1 MNRWI
6 GIVCLALCLS
16 VNTALFLR
24 DILPRWTAG
33 DPPAPPASAL
43 RINEERRTQL
53 AIYNESGN
61 LIGRSWTIASRTVEA
76 LAVRTRTK
84 LNPILVPG
92 HPLTP
97 DLTIQSDFFYDNQLR
112 LSDLNVNVGGL
123 GFPIGLRGE
132 YVPPEALSCEWQF
145 DAHRGRFILEGPA
158 TRALLD
164 VTRPF
169 DELTGLEV
177 GQSWSVQVFNP
188 LTGLLSG
195 LNGAEMQ
202 MEPVYFRVTRQELVE
217 HRGQRVECHVV
228 EGERIQ
234 AWIAPGGRAIRQM
247 VTMPLLGVLTLVDE
261 PFSQDLF
268 HGTALD

>member
-6 GIVCLALCLS
+6 GIACLTLCLS
-16 VNTALFLR
+16 VNSALFLR
-24 DILPRWTAG
+24 DILPRWTATA
-33 DPPAPPASAL
+33 PPAPPAASL

-61 LIGRSWTIASRTVEA
+61 LVGHSWTIASRTYEA
-76 LAVRTRTK
+76 LAVRTRTR
-84 LNPILVPG
+84 LHAMLLPG
-92 HPLTP
+92 HATMPGLTV
-97 DLTIQSDFFYDNQLR
+97 QSDFFYDNLLQ
-112 LSDLNVNVGGL
+112 LSDLNVSVGGL
-123 GFPIGLRGE
+123 GIPIGLRGE
-132 YVPPEALSCEWQF
+132 AMPPDSLSCEWQF
-145 DAHRGRFILEGPA
+145 DAHRGRFVLEGPA

-164 VTRPF
+164 LTRPF

-195 LNGAEMQ
+195 LNGPDMR
-202 MEPVYFRVTRQELVE
+202 MEPALFRVTRVEVVE

-234 AWIAPGGRAIRQM
+234 AWIAPAGRAIRQ
-247 VTMPLLGVLTLVDE
+247 VVSLPLIGVLTLVDE
-261 PFSQDLF
+261 PFSQDLM
-268 HGTALD
+268 HGTPLD

>member
-6 GIVCLALCLS
+6 GIVCLTLCLS

-24 DILPRWTAG
+24 DVLPRWIAS
-33 DPPAPPASAL
+33 DPPAPPASSL
-43 RINEERRTQL
+43 RLNEERRTQL

-61 LIGRSWTIASRTVEA
+61 LIGRSWTIATRTVEA

-84 LNPILVPG
+84 LHAMLLAG
-92 HPLTP
+92 HSATT
-97 DLTIQSDFFYDNQLR
+97 DVTVQSDFFYDNQLR

-123 GFPIGLRGE
+123 GFPIGMRGE
-132 YVPPEALSCEWQF
+132 AVPPDAISCEWQF
-145 DAHRGRFILEGPA
+145 DTHRGRFVLEGPA
-158 TRALLD
+158 TQSLLD
-164 VTRPF
+164 LTRPF
-169 DELTGLEV
+169 DELTSLEV

-195 LNGAEMQ
+195 LNGPDMR
-202 MEPVYFRVTRQELVE
+202 MEPAYFRVTRQEFVE

-234 AWIAPGGRAIRQM
+234 AWIAPDGRAIRQQ
-247 VTMPLLGVLTLVDE
+247 VCLPLVGVLTLVDE
-261 PFSQDLF
+261 PFSQELF
-268 HGTALD
+268 HGTPLD